1 MAGHASLGKADT
13 VTGALQSRAL
23 TSITSAPTAS
33 PEEFDIIWFDLA
45 ITPDVLYKLKPYQ
58 RISQWPGI
66 AVVAH
71 KNKLG
76 QNLTLMR
83 KEFPEDYDFFPATFI
98 LPYEMNIFKAQFYKK
113 ELSPPKEGAD
123 AKQKEAE
130 AAGKSETK
138 TDEKQAV
145 AGGDKLKDRR

>member
-1 MAGHASLGKADT
+1 M
-13 VTGALQSRAL
+13 
-23 TSITSAPTAS
+23 AS
-33 PEEFDIIWFDLA
+33 PDEFDIIWFDLA
-45 ITPDVLYKLKPYQ
+45 ITPDILYRLKPYQ

-98 LPYEMNIFKAQFYKK
+98 LPYEMNLFKAQFYKK
-113 ELSPPKEGAD
+113 EATPTPELQAD
-123 AKQKEAE
+123 GKEA
-130 AAGKSETK
+130 AAPAKADK
-138 TDEKQAV
+138 PDEKTAEKP
-145 AGGDKLKDRR
+145 GDKANEK